1 MKFKKTLKWRETFLI
16 LAVIT
21 VILALLRGP
30 ERKKEREILG
40 NPGFVIGEVIHYTP
54 SKARGSTNDA
64 IYVYYVNNVKYEEY
78 ISSLDYPVPNKDV
91 SVGDFFLVIF
101 EKNNPSNSVMLFDYR
116 IRDSL
121 DINDA
126 IEAFKKR
133 KYKRLMKPL
142 WGVFNK
148 W

>member
-1 MKFKKTLKWRETFLI
+1 MKFKKTLTWRETFLI

-30 ERKKEREILG
+30 ERKKERKILG
-40 NPGFVIGEVIHYTP
+40 NPGFVRGQVITY
-54 SKARGSTNDA
+54 SASGARGTTNFAD
-64 IYVYYVNNVKYEEY
+64 YVYYVNSIKYEGH
-78 ISSLDYPVPNKDV
+78 ISSVDYSVPNKGV

-101 EKNNPSNSVMLFDYR
+101 EKSNPSNSVMLFDYR

-121 DINDA
+121 DVKDA
-126 IEAFKKR
+126 IEDFQKR
-133 KYKRLMKPL
+133 NPKRLMRPL
-142 WGVFNK
+142 WGFLDK